1 MTNIILYDING
12 KRVDSLYQWNYNVS
26 IKIGGAKTEPVPEI
40 RCWNKNSKVAN
51 RVDAEIT
58 NGFVKFVVPNELL
71 QDCSPINIQLFY
83 CYDSGDS
90 KTEYH
95 VVIPVSPG
103 KKPDGYVYSP
113 TEISTLDALEERIK
127 ALENNGNGCSQ
138 TDSEKIYYNAKIH
151 GAKGDGVTDDSPALN
166 ALVQTVHDAGGG
178 TIWLPKG
185 TYMLDSPIIWASNVS
200 LRGEGIGISALKTRQ
215 AAGVGEGFAAIR
227 GRKVTHFT
235 ADNPCENATFEQFSI
250 DGSEMNITQYTSWPK
265 GINIHFMRNSVF
277 RDLEIRNTKA
287 TGLGIDMLENV
298 TIDGIFLYNCGA
310 GAFVDNAEINEGG
323 AGIGIGTWGMPQESF
338 VIRNCVADGCGRYGI
353 FLERQGGT
361 SDDCIANYIIANN
374 IVKNGPKHGIVVK
387 GGSRVNVT
395 GNVVY
400 NNAQY
405 GMAVLENNGF
415 RTDAV
420 KFSGNLSYDNGVGF
434 AVDTEGAGAEDIF
447 CEENIISGCDTGV
460 LILSDVDGLQIARN
474 TIKQC
479 ADSVVIGGNVQH
491 NLVYRDN
498 ILLDNANAPMTSAI
512 HTGNTNYIDELE
524 RVAEHPARI
533 ELTADDLILG
543 IKIMP
548 DGSESADSVAQSA
561 AYLDVQGMGNSVK
574 ITTMG
579 EAWDSKDS
587 ARVAQY
593 GADCVCLQE
602 SAPPYSVV
610 DGNPNELTVELLE
623 GCDYIRIFYGAGV
636 DKTVPAKIRY
646 VTVEAAV

>member
-166 ALVQTVHDAGGG
+166 ALVQTVHAAGGG

-185 TYMLDSPIIWASNVS
+185 VYMLDSPIIWASNVS
-200 LRGEGIGISALKTRQ
+200 LRGEGIGISMLKTRQ

-235 ADNPCENATFEQFSI
+235 ADNPCENATFEQFTI
-250 DGSEMNITQYTSWPK
+250 DGSEMQITQYTSWPK

-310 GAFVDNAEINEGG
+310 GAYVDNAEINEGG

-338 VIRNCVADGCGRYGI
+338 IIRNCVADGCGRYGI

-374 IVKNGPKHGIVVK
+374 IVKNGRKHGIVVK

-395 GNVVY
+395 GNICY

-415 RTDAV
+415 LTDVV

-434 AVDTEGAGAEDIF
+434 AVDTEDARAEDIF
-447 CEENIISGCDTGV
+447 CAENIISGCDTGV
-460 LILSDVDGLQIARN
+460 LVRSSVDGLMIARN
-474 TIKQC
+474 TIKRC
-479 ADSVVIGGNVQH
+479 TKPVVIEGGSQH
-491 NLVYRDN
+491 NFVYRDN
-498 ILLDNANAPMTSAI
+498 ILLDNGSQPRTTATF
-512 HTGNTNYIDELE
+512 TGSTDYIDELKIGHPT
-524 RVAEHPARI
+524 RVEIPAAE
-533 ELTADDLILG
+533 LLLG

-548 DGSESADSVAQSA
+548 DGSEAADAVAQSTGFV
-561 AYLDVQGMGNSVK
+561 DVQGMGGTVA
-574 ITTMG
+574 ITTLA
-579 EAWDSKDS
+579 ETWDSKDS

-593 GADCVCLQE
+593 GTDKVCLQE
-602 SAPPYSVV
+602 SAPTYSVAN
-610 DGNPNELTVELLE
+610 DNPNELTVELLD
-623 GCDYIRIFYGAGV
+623 GCAYIRIFYGAGV
-636 DKTVPAKIRY
+636 DKTVPAALTS
-646 VTVEAAV
+646 VVVESEA

>member
-200 LRGEGIGISALKTRQ
+200 LRGEGIGISVLKTRQ

-265 GINIHFMRNSVF
+265 GINIHYMRNSVF

-310 GAFVDNAEINEGG
+310 GAYVDNAEINEGG

-338 VIRNCVADGCGRYGI
+338 IVRNCVADGCGRYGI

-361 SDDCIANYIIANN
+361 SDDCVANYIIANN
-374 IVKNGPKHGIVVK
+374 IVKNGRKHGIVVK

-415 RTDAV
+415 LTDVV
-420 KFSGNLSYDNGVGF
+420 KFSGNMSYDNGVGF
-434 AVDTEGAGAEDIF
+434 AVDTEDAEAEDIF
-447 CEENIISGCDTGV
+447 CEENVISGCDTGV
-460 LILSDVDGLQIARN
+460 LVRSSVDGLMIARN
-474 TIKQC
+474 TIKRC
-479 ADSVVIGGNVQH
+479 TKPVVIEGGSQN
-491 NLVYRDN
+491 NFVYRDN
-498 ILLDNANAPMTSAI
+498 ILLDNGSQPRTTATF
-512 HTGNTNYIDELE
+512 TGSTDYIDELKIGHPT
-524 RVAEHPARI
+524 RVEIPAAE
-533 ELTADDLILG
+533 LLLG

-548 DGSESADSVAQSA
+548 DGSEASDAVAQST
-561 AYLDVQGMGNSVK
+561 DFVNVEGMGSAIM
-574 ITTMG
+574 ITTTA
-579 EAWDSKDS
+579 ETWNSKDS

-593 GADCVCLQE
+593 DADRVCMQE
-602 SAPPYSVV
+602 SAPTYSVAN
-610 DGNPNELTVELLE
+610 DNPNELTVELIE
-623 GCDYIRIFYGAGV
+623 GCAYIRIFYGAGA
-636 DKTVPAKIRY
+636 DKTVPAALTS
-646 VTVEAAV
+646 VVVESEA

>member
-1 MTNIILYDING
+1 MANG
-12 KRVDSLYQWNYNVS
+12 TYFHDGEGWKPTHSRPPLRRPVVGSL
-26 IKIGGAKTEPVPEI
+26 
-40 RCWNKNSKVAN
+40 
-51 RVDAEIT
+51 D
-58 NGFVKFVVPNELL
+58 
-71 QDCSPINIQLFY
+71 
-83 CYDSGDS
+83 GD
-90 KTEYH
+90 Y
-95 VVIPVSPG
+95 
-103 KKPDGYVYSP
+103 Y
-113 TEISTLDALEERIK
+113 K
-127 ALENNGNGCSQ
+127 A
-138 TDSEKIYYNAKIH
+138 TRY
-151 GAKGDGVTDDSPALN
+151 GAKGDGATDDSPALN
-166 ALVQTVHDAGGG
+166 ALVEIVHRAGGG

-185 TYMLDSPIIWASNVS
+185 TYMLDSPIIWRRNVS
-200 LRGEGIGISALKTRQ
+200 LLGEGIGISLLKTRQ

-235 ADNPCENATFEQFSI
+235 ANNPCENATFEQFSI
-250 DGSEMNITQYTSWPK
+250 DGEEMQITNYTSWPK
-265 GINIHFMRNSVF
+265 GINIHYMRNSVF
-277 RDLEIRNTKA
+277 RDLEIRNTQA

-338 VIRNCVADGCGRYGI
+338 IIRNCVADGCGRYGI

-374 IVKNGPKHGIVVK
+374 IVKNGRKHGIVVK

-447 CEENIISGCDTGV
+447 CTENIISGCDTGV

-474 TIKQC
+474 TIKRC
-479 ADSVVIGGNVQH
+479 ADPVVIGGGEQH
-491 NLVYRDN
+491 NLVYMDN
-498 ILLDNANAPMTSAI
+498 ILLDNANAPMTTAT

-524 RVAEHPARI
+524 RVAEHPTRI
-533 ELTADDLILG
+533 ELSADDLILG

-548 DGSESADSVAQSA
+548 DGSESADSVAQSTGF
-561 AYLDVQGMGNSVK
+561 LDVQGMGGSVK

-593 GADCVCLQE
+593 GADRACLQE
-602 SAPPYSVV
+602 SAPTYSVV
-610 DGNPNELTVELLE
+610 DGNPNELTVELLD
-623 GCDYIRIFYGAGV
+623 GCAYIRIFYGAGV
-636 DKTVPAKIRY
+636 DKTIPAALTS
-646 VTVEAAV
+646 VVVEAGQ

>member
-1 MTNIILYDING
+1 MANG
-12 KRVDSLYQWNYNVS
+12 TFYHDGTGWKPTHSRPPLRRPVVGQVGQ
-26 IKIGGAKTEPVPEI
+26 GGLGYYSATE
-40 RCWNKNSKVAN
+40 
-51 RVDAEIT
+51 
-58 NGFVKFVVPNELL
+58 
-71 QDCSPINIQLFY
+71 
-83 CYDSGDS
+83 
-90 KTEYH
+90 
-95 VVIPVSPG
+95 
-103 KKPDGYVYSP
+103 
-113 TEISTLDALEERIK
+113 
-127 ALENNGNGCSQ
+127 
-138 TDSEKIYYNAKIH
+138 H
-151 GAKGDGVTDDSPALN
+151 GAKGNGETDDSPALN

-185 TYMLDSPIIWASNVS
+185 VYMLDSPIIWASNVS
-200 LRGEGIGISALKTRQ
+200 LRGEGIGISMLKTRQ

-235 ADNPCENATFEQFSI
+235 ADNPCENATFEQFTI
-250 DGSEMNITQYTSWPK
+250 DGSEMQITQYTSWPK
-265 GINIHFMRNSVF
+265 GINIHYMRNSVF
-277 RDLEIRNTKA
+277 RDLEIRNTQA

-338 VIRNCVADGCGRYGI
+338 IIRNCVADGCGRYGI

-361 SDDCIANYIIANN
+361 SDDCVANYIIADN
-374 IVKNGPKHGIVVK
+374 IVKNGRKHGIVVK

-434 AVDTEGAGAEDIF
+434 AVDTEGAEAEDIF
-447 CEENIISGCDTGV
+447 CTENIISGCDTGV

-474 TIKQC
+474 TIKRC
-479 ADSVVIGGNVQH
+479 ADPVVIGGGEQH
-491 NLVYRDN
+491 NLVYMDN
-498 ILLDNANAPMTSAI
+498 ILLDNANAPMTTAT

-524 RVAEHPARI
+524 RVAEHPTRI
-533 ELTADDLILG
+533 ELSADDLILG

-548 DGSESADSVAQSA
+548 DGSESADSVAQSTGF
-561 AYLDVQGMGNSVK
+561 LDVQGMGGSVK

-579 EAWDSKDS
+579 ETWDSKDS

-593 GADCVCLQE
+593 DANKVCLQD
-602 SAPPYSVV
+602 SAPTYSVA
-610 DGNPNELTVELLE
+610 DGNPNELTVELLD
-623 GCDYIRIFYGAGV
+623 GCAYIRIFYGAGV
-636 DKTVPAKIRY
+636 DKTIPAALTS
-646 VTVEAAV
+646 VVVEAGQ